1 MSIRNRVILV
11 LAGTL
16 ILTTI
21 MAACSSRPTTVQIV
35 ETSKAQNKVD
45 NAQATRQAVIDAGG
59 DPDAQVQVVIDSDS
73 AAALA
78 NKERNATATALA
90 ESGVVAEGVGSSE
103 LAQGAA
109 FDVEVPEGPA
119 LTGVIEV
126 AIPSLGE
133 KGVVFDP
140 AIIKIAVGSTV
151 RWSHDRKSASSSTSD
166 PGQAEKWDSGDL
178 HVGPFDEKMGKPK
191 PSFAHTFT
199 VEGCFTYTSEFSGD
213 QITAIGAVCVV
224 AD

>member
-11 LAGTL
+11 LAGAL

-21 MAACSSRPTTVQIV
+21 MAACSDRPTTVQIV
-35 ETSKAQNKVD
+35 ETTKAQNKLD

-59 DPDAQVQVVIDSDS
+59 DPDAQVQVAIDSDS
-73 AAALA
+73 AAAIA
-78 NKERNATATALA
+78 NNERNATATAQA
-90 ESGVVAEGVGSSE
+90 IQGTVSVGSGSSAI
-103 LAQGAA
+103 AQGAA

-126 AIPSLGE
+126 SIPARGAE
-133 KGVVFDP
+133 GVVFDP

-151 RWSHDRKSASSSTSD
+151 RWGHDRKSASSSTSD
-166 PGQAEKWDSGDL
+166 PGQAEEWDSGDL
-178 HVGPFDEKMGKPK
+178 HKGPFDKEN
-191 PSFAHTFT
+191 PSFDHTFT

>member
-11 LAGTL
+11 LAGAL

-21 MAACSSRPTTVQIV
+21 MAACSDRPTTVQIV
-35 ETSKAQNKVD
+35 ETTKAQNKLD

-59 DPDAQVQVVIDSDS
+59 DPDAQMQVAIDSDS

-103 LAQGAA
+103 IAQGAA

-126 AIPSLGE
+126 EIPARGAE
-133 KGVVFDP
+133 GVLFDP
-140 AIIKIAVGSTV
+140 AVIKIAVGSTV
-151 RWSHDRKSASSSTSD
+151 SWGHDRRSASSSTSD
-166 PGQAEKWDSGDL
+166 PGQAEEWDSGAMNK
-178 HVGPFDEKMGKPK
+178 GPFDKEN
-191 PSFAHTFT
+191 PSFDHTFT
-199 VEGCFTYTSEFSGD
+199 VEGCFTYTSTFD
-213 QITAIGAVCVV
+213 NTAIGAVCVV
-224 AD
+224 AE